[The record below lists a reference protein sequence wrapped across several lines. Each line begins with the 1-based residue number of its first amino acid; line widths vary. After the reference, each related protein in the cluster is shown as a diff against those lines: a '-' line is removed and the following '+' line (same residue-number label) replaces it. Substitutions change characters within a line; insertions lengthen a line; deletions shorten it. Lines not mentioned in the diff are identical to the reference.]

1 MKKFEIGKNTILTR
15 VDQGRLRSW
24 HRTWRLKQDD
34 TETQVNKNHAKKL
47 NANTNQEYDP
57 AAEHSEDGA
66 ELPLKGEAL
75 AAFSDEVESGMGGY
89 DDNDDGLISFP
100 EFMVN
105 QVKRVEKEGKNSLA
119 AQGELWTVSRMLCDG
134 VVLDW

>member
-1 MKKFEIGKNTILTR
+1 MRLEKNTILTR

-24 HRTWRLKQDD
+24 HRTRRLKQDD
-34 TETQVNKNHAKKL
+34 TETQVNKKNYAFQGTQHEDSKKL

-105 QVKRVEKEGKNSLA
+105 QVKRVEKEEKNRLA
-119 AQGELWTVSRMLCDG
+119 AQGEL
-134 VVLDW
+134 